1 MTVPAEIAAS
11 KQISLTTYRK
21 DGTPV
26 ATPVWHVADGKTITT
41 VSAADAWKV
50 KRLRRNPPRSKLL
63 PATSAAKSR
72 PTPTRSRAPPPS
84 SHPPKPKPHA
94 GSWKAATS
102 PPASEAGSPGC
113 FASNGRPASAS
124 SSPSEPTTRKSAANE
139 WDTDT
144 RWRIH

>member
-50 KRLRRNPPRSKLL
+50 KRLRRNPQVEIVACDIRGKVAPDAHPIQGTATLL
-63 PATSAAKSR
+63 A
-72 PTPTRSRAPPPS
+72 
-84 SHPPKPKPHA
+84 
-94 GSWKAATS
+94 
-102 PPASEAGSPGC
+102 
-113 FASNGRPASAS
+113 
-124 SSPSEPTTRKSAANE
+124 PSETETARRLLESRYITA
-139 WDTDT
+139 
-144 RWRIH
+144 RIGGGLSRLLRLKRPPGIGIVITL